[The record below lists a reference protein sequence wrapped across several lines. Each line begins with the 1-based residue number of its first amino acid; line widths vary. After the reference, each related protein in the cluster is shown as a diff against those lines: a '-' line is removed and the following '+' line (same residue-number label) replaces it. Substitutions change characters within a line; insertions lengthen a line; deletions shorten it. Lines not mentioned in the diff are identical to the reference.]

1 MFVSQSQWGN
11 NKILLLFV
19 PLRYPPQP
27 THHLATCHSREKK
40 KRSSDKT
47 ETRRLYQILVERA
60 GALWRTLEATR
71 KKCSGSS
78 SGGNLGGSGS
88 NSNSNNNISGG
99 AGGEASTAPALTAI
113 TDRPSQ
119 AEISALLKD
128 ISSIPNL
135 EVAPGGE

>member
-1 MFVSQSQWGN
+1 M
-11 NKILLLFV
+11 
-19 PLRYPPQP
+19 
-27 THHLATCHSREKK
+27 
-40 KRSSDKT
+40 
-47 ETRRLYQILVERA
+47 ERA

-88 NSNSNNNISGG
+88 NSNNNISGG
-99 AGGEASTAPALTAI
+99 AGGEASTATAFTAI